1 MSAPRTA
8 RSVPTAWNSPCH
20 SANCAFAVETVCGGM
35 PFAAMSARIMT
46 PKSALKPNSPPKS
59 ATTIAS
65 MMIMRLVIL
74 RLLKF
79 LFSVCDF
86 RGQPVLPFALPPS
99 AAQRLEKRRSIR
111 IARRL
116 RLNETDLRLLVLA
129 LRVVEREI
137 VRPAEL
143 ELPARHFEAF
153 ARGGLGLGLR
163 LERDRVELQSK
174 QHVRDVLE
182 RAEHGLLILREGLI
196 VGRFRSALSRL
207 ELSRMENRLKQAGA
221 DVPDP
226 RSRVE
231 QLGRAGCGAAVTPAQ
246 GQLREHERL
255 RHADACVGL
264 VQNGFGRADV
274 GPLAHEIRGQAQR
287 KGRRQLERRE
297 IELGQARVAGKFTDE
312 DRELIAGLR
321 ERLLE
326 RRQIRARLRKL
337 RALSEHIYARNCA
350 ERKLLLDQLHLA
362 LLRLGDLARRAN
374 LLPQR
379 RFAER
384 GGGDIPRQR
393 KICGLELKALEIY
406 ARLQGLELAP
416 SAAGEVD
423 GVGHVDRGVVEIE
436 DVGGNRRIS
445 KRRAGDPLTLR
456 RQACVH
462 ARIENRVLGV
472 QVLLGLA
479 ERGLRRSERR
489 MAGERRAHEVVEL
502 RRAEKG
508 PPLGGDLC
516 PHFEALRLAAAH
528 RGRFGP
534 LRLRPFGI
542 GAGGGRFRRPIVGP
556 HRAGREKSGRPGD
569 RKTSQRNKRRH
580 FFSLACLPSSFGPRP
595 TTSARTAS
603 RNWRCALASPP
614 EPPWKKW
621 SRKAV
626 LKLTASIRAARSG
639 DERRTR
645 SPAPARGSSA
655 RCSARSAEEGP
666 AAHRGNRRAGAAP
679 PRESARPCR
688 QNDGRARLRRLSPH
702 ARCRAW

>member
-1 MSAPRTA
+1 LSAPRTA

-174 QHVRDVLE
+174 QHVGDVLE

-287 KGRRQLERRE
+287 K
-297 IELGQARVAGKFTDE
+297 V
-312 DRELIAGLR
+312 LR

-337 RALSEHIYARNCA
+337 RALSEHIHARNCA

-384 GGGDIPRQR
+384 GGGDVPRQR
-393 KICGLELKALEIY
+393 KISGLELKALEVY
-406 ARLQGLELAP
+406 ARLQRLELAP
-416 SAAGEVD
+416 RSAGEVD

-508 PPLGGDLC
+508 PPLGGD
-516 PHFEALRLAAAH
+516 
-528 RGRFGP
+528 
-534 LRLRPFGI
+534 
-542 GAGGGRFRRPIVGP
+542 
-556 HRAGREKSGRPGD
+556 
-569 RKTSQRNKRRH
+569 
-580 FFSLACLPSSFGPRP
+580 
-595 TTSARTAS
+595 
-603 RNWRCALASPP
+603 
-614 EPPWKKW
+614 
-621 SRKAV
+621 
-626 LKLTASIRAARSG
+626 
-639 DERRTR
+639 
-645 SPAPARGSSA
+645 
-655 RCSARSAEEGP
+655 
-666 AAHRGNRRAGAAP
+666 
-679 PRESARPCR
+679 
-688 QNDGRARLRRLSPH
+688 
-702 ARCRAW
+702 

>member
-99 AAQRLEKRRSIR
+99 AAQRLEKRRRVR

-116 RLNETDLRLLVLA
+116 RLNETDLRLFVLA

-137 VRPAEL
+137 ARRAEL
-143 ELPARHFEAF
+143 ELRARHFEAF

-196 VGRFRSALSRL
+196 VGRFCAALSRL
-207 ELSRMENRLKQAGA
+207 ELSRVENRLKQAGA
-221 DVPDP
+221 DVPDS

-231 QLGRAGCGAAVTPAQ
+231 QVGRAGRGAAVTPAQ

-287 KGRRQLERRE
+287 KILRQLERRE
-297 IELGQARVAGKFTDE
+297 IELGQARFAGKFTDE
-312 DRELIAGLR
+312 DRELIACLR

-326 RRQIRARLRKL
+326 PRQIRARLRKL
-337 RALSEHIYARNCA
+337 RALSEHIHARNRA

-384 GGGDIPRQR
+384 GGGDVPRQR
-393 KICGLELKALEIY
+393 K
-406 ARLQGLELAP
+406 
-416 SAAGEVD
+416 
-423 GVGHVDRGVVEIE
+423 
-436 DVGGNRRIS
+436 VGG
-445 KRRAGDPLTLR
+445 L
-456 RQACVH
+456 
-462 ARIENRVLGV
+462 
-472 QVLLGLA
+472 
-479 ERGLRRSERR
+479 
-489 MAGERRAHEVVEL
+489 
-502 RRAEKG
+502 
-508 PPLGGDLC
+508 
-516 PHFEALRLAAAH
+516 
-528 RGRFGP
+528 
-534 LRLRPFGI
+534 
-542 GAGGGRFRRPIVGP
+542 
-556 HRAGREKSGRPGD
+556 
-569 RKTSQRNKRRH
+569 
-580 FFSLACLPSSFGPRP
+580 
-595 TTSARTAS
+595 
-603 RNWRCALASPP
+603 
-614 EPPWKKW
+614 
-621 SRKAV
+621 
-626 LKLTASIRAARSG
+626 
-639 DERRTR
+639 
-645 SPAPARGSSA
+645 
-655 RCSARSAEEGP
+655 
-666 AAHRGNRRAGAAP
+666 
-679 PRESARPCR
+679 
-688 QNDGRARLRRLSPH
+688 
-702 ARCRAW
+702 